1 MFAADIVDGVIMK
14 TARVWFVSLAAVL
27 VVAGCSSD
35 DASSGP
41 ASGSDAPSFGE
52 PAEPASADRVV
63 EIEADDDF
71 TFAPDTLEVQEG
83 EAITFSVTNMGDIQH
98 DFTLGPEDVQEE
110 HEAEMA
116 DMGDMGDMDEAEH
129 GGDPNAISVP
139 AGETVELTWRFTEP
153 GEVLIGCHVEGH
165 WDAGMRARID
175 VV

>member
-1 MFAADIVDGVIMK
+1 MK
-14 TARVWFVSLAAVL
+14 MARAWLVSLAAVL
-27 VVAGCSSD
+27 FVAGCSSD
-35 DASSGP
+35 DASSGA
-41 ASGSDAPSFGE
+41 ASGSDAPTFGE
-52 PAEPASADRVV
+52 PADPASADRVV

-71 TFAPDTLEVQEG
+71 TFDPDTLEVREG
-83 EAITFSVTNMGDIQH
+83 EVITFNVTNMAEIQH
-98 DFTLGPEDVQEE
+98 DFTLGPEEVQEE

-116 DMGDMGDMDEAEH
+116 DMGDMDEAEH

-139 AGETVELTWRFTEP
+139 AGETAELTWRFTEP